1 MSSAGGSPRSPKPE
15 GPVMPSKGPAMGV
28 VLEEIAYFM
37 DDMGKDLWW
46 LLRAAHTIKGLI
58 RGDED
63 LPPTPSDIEEVIQR
77 MAERAEAH
85 LETHQTQTRSKI
97 VLIPMITEDEK
108 VILAPLED
116 LSFHCKGRII
126 LLDVAN
132 SETNHRGLWG
142 SFHGMMGK
150 RLPQFMLRVNP
161 PEGGEGAEYFAQCV
175 GVVPIHVSETKDG
188 EGKIQL
194 FGVYCSEKKKRHW
207 AFVGGDTK
215 PGHADKS
222 VLDAARRSW
231 TENVGIFFGKTWE
244 ESFKGDPVTY
254 VNYEKEGVKYPIR
267 PYVFMEVTDEFFEV
281 TKRLGG
287 FKLPTIQNVIRF
299 DDTDEEIKRSLH
311 TEGYPY
317 QAFDEA
323 GWLDL
328 CFDSGKIT
336 AADERNIRKENA
348 DVLRTMPDLLWRGM
362 FGPLLGKTEADL
374 LDLLG
379 RDLPREPPYAVHVS
393 GIDKTAGDDDLK
405 DFFENAGP
413 HCEVVRVEQME
424 QPKHTAYVELADVTS
439 LRAAL
444 RRDNDALKRR
454 KVKVELWLGFMQGP
468 TDMEPAKP
476 KLVAYEGPLPDQ
488 PPFKVKIANLDRSV
502 VDDDIGYFFW
512 DRACVPK
519 SVKMGKPLPKHTA
532 EVEFEEQDSLRT
544 ALGLN
549 GAIFKGRDI
558 QVELWE
564 EKKTRQPE
572 RPQGNRGWR
581 EDERG
586 GGFSSPKG
594 SSRDRMGKGGGGF
607 DTGGERKKLNLKP
620 RTVVDQDWRDK
631 GIDAAPKTSIGRASA
646 GAKATRADAD
656 DNWRR

>member
-1 MSSAGGSPRSPKPE
+1 MSEVDCDSPRSPKPQAD
-15 GPVMPSKGPAMGV
+15 VMPSRGPAVGV

-37 DDMGKDLWW
+37 DDMVKDLWW

-63 LPPTPSDIEEVIQR
+63 LPPTPSDLEEMILR
-77 MAERAEAH
+77 MTERTEAH

-97 VLIPMITEDEK
+97 VIIPMITEEEK
-108 VILAPLED
+108 AILAPLEE
-116 LSFHCKGRII
+116 LSFNCKGRII
-126 LLDVAN
+126 LLDVEN

-150 RLPQFMLRVNP
+150 RLPHFMLRVNP
-161 PEGGEGAEYFAQCV
+161 PEGGEGREYFAQCV
-175 GVVPIHVSETKDG
+175 GVVPVHVSETKDG
-188 EGKIQL
+188 GSKIQL

-222 VLDAARRSW
+222 VLDAAKRSW
-231 TENVGIFFGKTWE
+231 AENIGIFFGKTWE
-244 ESFKGDPVTY
+244 ESFQNDPVIY

-267 PYVFMEVTDEFFEV
+267 PYVFMQVTDEFFDA

-287 FKLPTIQNVIRF
+287 FKLPTIPNVVRY
-299 DDTDEEIKRSLH
+299 DDTDEEIKRGLH

-328 CFDSGKIT
+328 CVETGKLT
-336 AADERNIRKENA
+336 APDERNIRKENA
-348 DVLRTMPDLLWRGM
+348 DVLKTMPDLLWRGM
-362 FGPLLGKTEADL
+362 FAPLLGKTEEDL
-374 LDLLG
+374 LDWLG
-379 RDLPREPPYAVHVS
+379 KDLPREPPFAVHVS
-393 GIDKTAGDDDLK
+393 GIDKTANDDDLK

-413 HCEVVRVEQME
+413 HCEVKRVEQME

-454 KVKVELWLGFMQGP
+454 KVKVELWLGFMSSP
-468 TDMEPAKP
+468 SPEEVLKP
-476 KLVAYEGPLPDQ
+476 KLQAYEGPLPDV
-488 PPFKVKIANLDRSV
+488 PPFKVKVGNLDRSV
-502 VDDDIGYFFW
+502 AEDDVGYFFW

-519 SVKMGKPLPKHTA
+519 SVKMGKPLPKHVA
-532 EVEFEEQDSLRT
+532 EIEFDELDSLRT
-544 ALGLN
+544 ALGLK
-549 GAIFKGRDI
+549 GAIFKGREI
-558 QVELWE
+558 HIELWE
-564 EKKTRQPE
+564 EKKTRPPE
-572 RPQGNRGWR
+572 T
-581 EDERG
+581 RG
-586 GGFSSPKG
+586 GRWRDEERLNSPMGSGRRGEKG
-594 SSRDRMGKGGGGF
+594 D
-607 DTGGERKKLNLKP
+607 GERKKLNLKP
-620 RTVVDQDWRDK
+620 RTVMDQDWRDQ
-631 GIDAAPKTSIGRASA
+631 GIDAAPKSSIGRAGVTA
-646 GAKATRADAD
+646 GKETRADMD